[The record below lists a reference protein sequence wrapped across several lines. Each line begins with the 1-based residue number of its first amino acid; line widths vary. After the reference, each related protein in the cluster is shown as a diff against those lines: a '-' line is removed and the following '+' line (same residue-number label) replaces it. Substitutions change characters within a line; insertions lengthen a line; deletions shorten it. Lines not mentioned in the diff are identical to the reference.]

1 MPGLR
6 RNNLYVCL
14 VLVAA
19 HFWLG
24 AAFGQPILLHLRNG
38 DRVSGQFVAEEPG
51 QITITN
57 GILGK
62 IRLPLAQIERREWI
76 TNQPAAAPSPAVQ
89 TNVANAMPAP
99 VLSPSSQRR
108 LNELQAVYLS
118 GQLSAEEYHR
128 QRAKLL
134 TESAAPPPA
143 TNQAVAQGLKPAGA
157 TTAQAAPK
165 APAVPVKPAGPKR
178 WTGEVLLGT
187 DLAFGAKDREL
198 YSGRLKLNYV
208 KMPLR
213 NSLDYLFTYGRT
225 DGELSANRMDGT
237 MKTDYDL
244 NPRVY
249 LYSLAAAGYDEIR
262 KIDWR
267 YEVGPGSGYQ
277 LVKRTNFVFRVEGG
291 FQYQVQNFEG
301 NRQDDI
307 FYHRLAEELKWNIG
321 ALFTFDE
328 KAEFL
333 PEFTDFSEYRF
344 RVEAN
349 LRYWLRSNLS
359 LNFTVINLYDTMSAP
374 GVGQNDLQLR
384 SSIGLKF

>member
-14 VLVAA
+14 ALVAA

-76 TNQPAAAPSPAVQ
+76 TNQLAAAPSPTAQ
-89 TNVANAMPAP
+89 TNGANAMPAP

-118 GQLSAEEYHR
+118 GQLSADEYHR
-128 QRAKLL
+128 QRAKLIA
-134 TESAAPPPA
+134 ESTAPPPA

-157 TTAQAAPK
+157 TTAQAVPK
-165 APAVPVKPAGPKR
+165 APAVPAKPAGPKR
-178 WTGEVLLGT
+178 WSGEVLLGT
-187 DLAFGAKDREL
+187 DLAYGAKDREL
-198 YSGRLKLNYV
+198 YAGRLKLNYV
-208 KMPLR
+208 RLPLR
-213 NSLDYLFTYGRT
+213 NNLDYLFTYGRT
-225 DGELSANRMDGT
+225 DSELSANRMDGT

-249 LYSLAAAGYDEIR
+249 LYSLVAAGYDEIR

-301 NRQDDI
+301 NRQDEI

-321 ALFTFDE
+321 TLFTFDE
-328 KAEFL
+328 KAEYM
-333 PEFTDFSEYRF
+333 PELTDFSEYRF